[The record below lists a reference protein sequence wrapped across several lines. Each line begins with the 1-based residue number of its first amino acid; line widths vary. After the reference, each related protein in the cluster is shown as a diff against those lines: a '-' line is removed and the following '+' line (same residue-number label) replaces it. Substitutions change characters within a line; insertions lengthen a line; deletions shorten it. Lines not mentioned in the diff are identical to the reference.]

1 MGTRSGDLDPAIP
14 LHLQRVGGL
23 SAAEVDAALNGEA
36 GLAGL
41 CGTGDVRE
49 LLAREAAGDERA
61 TLALELYAYR
71 IRKYV
76 GAYSAVLGAVDAL
89 VFTGG
94 VGENAPRVRALACA
108 GLERLGIALDER
120 ANAAA
125 AGERSEIG
133 RAGMPVRVLVVRTD
147 EELQIAREALA
158 AVRTGG

>member
-23 SAAEVDAALNGEA
+23 TAAEVDAALNGEA

-61 TLALELYAYR
+61 AL
-71 IRKYV
+71 
-76 GAYSAVLGAVDAL
+76 GTVDAL